1 MLIKVASSDKHYL
14 HFSTHFKFCLT
25 FKKMH
30 GRTLRESLSSIM
42 GVEEVD
48 QSRLTITPQR
58 KLELEAE
65 QKKLTYFF
73 RFDKFLNFDANLS
86 GYRNEDYDQ
95 QTSWFFYFIDI
106 IYVATIFNISHLITK
121 CGQDTKVY
129 VMAASYF
136 TIMFT
141 TRMFFDTFTSILHA
155 NGVLHTMIFIL
166 YGLGV
171 YCMTVNI
178 AAVTDDISIAAI
190 CSGGIGDL
198 SIHEP
203 SFYSLTDL
211 YSQDISSIDLHR
223 MLQSSNSS
231 GSADNTFGSCRQV
244 ENFDFGFALSFLF
257 TRSLIFV
264 LFFLYCTVFHHTK
277 DHAKSNSHGHKMS
290 SNSLNRPTVQNT
302 DDGTKQKRDADN
314 DGNNNIELVGSVSSE
329 TDHHITATSTS
340 TNNNTTTDAST
351 HATSTTTSAKNT
363 ANSSHRAHINKVFV
377 FKIIPLIISC
387 IIMLFTFADF
397 STVVIFP
404 MVAIIEI
411 IGDIGPE
418 LVVNMDGIK
427 PDRHNLEERLGLMFM
442 LVLGETML
450 GFLVQRG
457 NAVIDAKTYSTLM

>member
-1 MLIKVASSDKHYL
+1 
-14 HFSTHFKFCLT
+14 
-25 FKKMH
+25 
-30 GRTLRESLSSIM
+30 M
-42 GVEEVD
+42 GGDDID
-48 QSRLTITPQR
+48 QSRLTISPQR

-73 RFDKFLNFDANLS
+73 RFDTFLNFDANLS

-198 SIHEP
+198 STHIP
-203 SFYSLTDL
+203 STYSLAEL
-211 YSQDISSIDLHR
+211 YTRDMSSINLHR
-223 MLQSSNSS
+223 LLQSSNSS
-231 GSADNTFGSCRQV
+231 GSVDNTFGSCRKV

-277 DHAKSNSHGHKMS
+277 DHAKNSTNGHHTGINANS
-290 SNSLNRPTVQNT
+290 SQNKKNSSF
-302 DDGTKQKRDADN
+302 DGRNA
-314 DGNNNIELVGSVSSE
+314 IELVIADSSAADNHANVSTISM
-329 TDHHITATSTS
+329 
-340 TNNNTTTDAST
+340 NTTTDSAMRT
-351 HATSTTTSAKNT
+351 TSTTTTSATT
-363 ANSSHRAHINKVFV
+363 ATHSSHRAHVNKVFV

-387 IIMLFTFADF
+387 VIMLFTFAEF

-411 IGDIGPE
+411 VGDVLPE
-418 LVVNMDGIK
+418 LIVNMEGIK